1 MIIKQKR
8 KEDKNKLGKKSKEL
22 IVKDNKI
29 MNISNRKTNMR
40 INPSNFNK
48 SVKKEI
54 NSDDDKDS
62 VDIIY

>member
-29 MNISNRKTNMR
+29 MNISNRKTNMW
-40 INPSNFNK
+40 IIPSNFNK

>member
-1 MIIKQKR
+1 LIIKQKR